1 MQNKEQILSILKQ
14 KCETELKN
22 CKNDKK
28 KMLIFTTISSFLK
41 DGEDFFTSADA
52 ELAINV
58 LMDLGYK
65 KEEAKELY
73 LKLICQK

>member
-1 MQNKEQILSILKQ
+1 MENKKQIISSLKQ

-28 KMLIFTTISSFLK
+28 KMLIFTTISSFLN
-41 DGEDFFTSADA
+41 DGEDFFTSTDA
-52 ELAINV
+52 EIALNV

-73 LKLICQK
+73 LKLICQN

>member
-1 MQNKEQILSILKQ
+1 MENKQQIITSLKQ
-14 KCETELKN
+14 KCEAELKN

-28 KMLIFTTISSFLK
+28 KMLIFTTISSFLD
-41 DGEDFFTSADA
+41 DGEDFFTSTDVEIA
-52 ELAINV
+52 LNV

>member
-1 MQNKEQILSILKQ
+1 MKNKQ
-14 KCETELKN
+14 KIIDELKN
-22 CKNDKK
+22 RCKEKLAIFQKNKK
-28 KMLIFTTISSFLK
+28 KTLIFTTISSFLD
-41 DGEDFFTSADA
+41 DGEDFFLSCTADT
-52 ELAINV
+52 AINV